1 MIGGALF
8 FVCLL
13 GHRIIPWLPRSPNK
27 RSSPGHIH
35 TVPGSDLPLKKRI
48 QIARRYT
55 NHLTVKHGINIVRS
69 AFERT
74 NCKFSVF
81 HCCQQRTGDCRFSTA
96 ALGAAS
102 TIPLCNIVL
111 SSLCHRQ
118 HTDIYGVLS
127 LHQMIGSH
135 GFCPADLHLYDFC
148 LHFPAASSV
157 I

>member
-1 MIGGALF
+1 M
-8 FVCLL
+8 CLL

-55 NHLTVKHGINIVRS
+55 NHLTVKHGINIVWS

-81 HCCQQRTGDCRFSTA
+81 IA
-96 ALGAAS
+96 ASNAQVIVVFPLPLCGAAS

-135 GFCPADLHLYDFC
+135 GFALLTCTC
-148 LHFPAASSV
+148 MISVCIFPAASSV